1 MTTTLRVGRVGQ
13 SEDRRRDHPR
23 ARRLP
28 HPSAAAT
35 IFLALCTA
43 GGVAVV
49 ADGWDHRNDGADVVP
64 LVALVA
70 LGLTVARWAPDG
82 GAPARPL
89 ESTLPLTLGL
99 IASTLAGALFLRPA
113 WGPDLVGP
121 VMTVALVGAY
131 LGLWGY
137 RALAL
142 WRTVVVFSLLTWR
155 PIAEA
160 VHEVVRE
167 SLAEPSALVYQR
179 LALLPMVGVDG
190 EPWRILSAELHRGGL
205 VVLATVLL
213 SFAVRRWRLDAS
225 SLLQLGATTGAAF
238 VVHHAVILA
247 MPIDQYAPS
256 GTTRLATDPLL
267 EVGIA
272 VAAVAAL
279 QLLFGDR
286 HAPVRRARAAAEA
299 ALPGTAPSPATVEP
313 GVDRD
318 PVIFAAV
325 EAPRTL
331 GTALLTSCAV
341 PVAALALVA

>member
-1 MTTTLRVGRVGQ
+1 MTTTLRVGRVGLGA
-13 SEDRRRDHPR
+13 ERRRHLE

-28 HPSAAAT
+28 HPSAAAA
-35 IFLALCTA
+35 IFLTLCTSGAMAVAA
-43 GGVAVV
+43 G
-49 ADGWDHRNDGADVVP
+49 GWDHRSDGADVVP

-82 GAPARPL
+82 ATPTRPL
-89 ESTLPLTLGL
+89 ESTLPLALGL
-99 IASTLAGALFLRPA
+99 MASALAAALFIQPA
-113 WGPDLVGP
+113 LGPELVGP

-155 PIAEA
+155 PVAEA
-160 VHEVVRE
+160 LHDVVRE

-179 LALLPMVGVDG
+179 LALLPMVGVDD
-190 EPWRILSAELHRGGL
+190 EPWRVLSAELHRGSL

-213 SFAVRRWRLDAS
+213 SFAVRRWRLDGS

-247 MPIDQYAPS
+247 IPIDQYAPS
-256 GTTRLATDPLL
+256 EATRLATDPLL

-279 QLLFGDR
+279 QLARPDR
-286 HAPVRRARAAAEA
+286 HTAVAHAAAER
-299 ALPGTAPSPATVEP
+299 PAPAEP
-313 GVDRD
+313 PTVDRD

-325 EAPRTL
+325 DAPRAL
-331 GTALLTSCAV
+331 GTALLTSSAV
-341 PVAALALVA
+341 PVAALALLA